1 MRSGN
6 FSANEILFRRK
17 QDQSELMILDKE
29 FASKIEY
36 SRIANHQPSSKS
48 KAKLKIKLKP
58 PVIYPGQLV
67 YLKQE
72 VSKHTARH
80 LYIMMSKPE
89 NDLVC
94 IKKILHF
101 HSAKPGRYLNIEHTV
116 KVTDLLPLT
125 SCPDNF
131 EDIDVL
137 QEVKKI
143 ILSKPKLKKNLN

>member
-1 MRSGN
+1 MQEAISVRN
-6 FSANEILFRRK
+6 PN
-17 QDQSELMILDKE
+17 
-29 FASKIEY
+29 
-36 SRIANHQPSSKS
+36 SRQRICINS
-48 KAKLKIKLKP
+48 KAKLKIKLKA

-80 LYIMMSKPE
+80 LYVIMSEPK

-101 HSAKPGRYLNIEHTV
+101 HSNKLGRYLNIEHTV

-125 SCPDNF
+125 SYPDDST
-131 EDIDVL
+131 EIDVL
-137 QEVKKI
+137 REVKNI
-143 ILSKPKLKKNLN
+143 ITYNPKLTGNTRLKLKYKK